1 MKVRVIR
8 GTYDY
13 NAGAVVEMPQ
23 SQAESWIHAKLA
35 EAYEEPVKKAKAAPK
50 NKAKAAPKNKGR
62 KKTK

>member
-35 EAYEEPVKKAKAAPK
+35 EAYKETPVKKAKAAPK
-50 NKAKAAPKNKGR
+50 NKAKAAPKNKAKR
-62 KKTK
+62 SK